1 MHAYLY
7 AAIEFL
13 NQYHGDQPMSLALKA
28 FFRADKKYGS
38 RDRRWISEICFSG
51 MRTYRMFSHLPQQ
64 EALLSSLLLTQQGMQ
79 PLTGEIFRR
88 SEWVVDEELIGS
100 SRAAKL
106 VWLEEKRH
114 IVPAVA
120 HFPFSDRLSALGDP
134 ELFISSLLHQP
145 LVWLRCQ
152 AQGKQEVVRRLNHHE
167 IPWVELTEL
176 PMAVGVHPRAKLDEL
191 RIVEDG
197 LAEIQDLSSQQSLK
211 GISPKAG
218 EKWYDA
224 CAASGGK
231 SLLLLSLEPNVELT
245 VSDVRPAMLENLKQ
259 RLKRNKIF
267 RYHAFSADLASSD
280 SLQRYTDTFDG
291 IIADV
296 PCSGSG
302 TWGRTPEQMSSFTEE
317 KLLQYAQL
325 QRTILDR
332 LIPALRKGGKL
343 VYITCSVYRDENE
356 DQVDYLVSKKGM
368 ICLRSGL
375 IEGYADKA
383 DTLFAAV
390 LEKQ

>member
-1 MHAYLY
+1 
-7 AAIEFL
+7 
-13 NQYHGDQPMSLALKA
+13 
-28 FFRADKKYGS
+28 
-38 RDRRWISEICFSG
+38 
-51 MRTYRMFSHLPQQ
+51 
-64 EALLSSLLLTQQGMQ
+64 
-79 PLTGEIFRR
+79 
-88 SEWVVDEELIGS
+88 
-100 SRAAKL
+100 
-106 VWLEEKRH
+106 
-114 IVPAVA
+114 
-120 HFPFSDRLSALGDP
+120 
-134 ELFISSLLHQP
+134 
-145 LVWLRCQ
+145 
-152 AQGKQEVVRRLNHHE
+152 
-167 IPWVELTEL
+167 
-176 PMAVGVHPRAKLDEL
+176 
-191 RIVEDG
+191 
-197 LAEIQDLSSQQSLK
+197 
-211 GISPKAG
+211 
-218 EKWYDA
+218 
-224 CAASGGK
+224 
-231 SLLLLSLEPNVELT
+231 
-245 VSDVRPAMLENLKQ
+245 MLENLKQ